1 MEIIKKIDI
10 PLENMIGFGS
20 DGANN
25 VSSQNNS
32 LWTKL
37 NEAAGGNAYQFKCT
51 CHSLALVMKDAW
63 EALPEEI
70 LDVFE
75 KVPYYFSNSRTRRE
89 EYKKFW
95 DNHQNQQYEAFKTP
109 KQKFRKP
116 WIKHCPMRWLSYD
129 QQAKVI
135 KYTGVSSNSSGLNST
150 RKTR

>member
-51 CHSLALVMKDAW
+51 CHSLGGETLQSIFRMVG
-63 EALPEEI
+63 
-70 LDVFE
+70 E
-75 KVPYYFSNSRTRRE
+75 K
-89 EYKKFW
+89 
-95 DNHQNQQYEAFKTP
+95 
-109 KQKFRKP
+109 
-116 WIKHCPMRWLSYD
+116 
-129 QQAKVI
+129 
-135 KYTGVSSNSSGLNST
+135 
-150 RKTR
+150 